1 MLKIYEMSTND
12 GYWNGRTTD
21 FVIANSEEEAIEK
34 NQFYRDRRDSGCDHW
49 IKEMTGQELISYL
62 LRHNDDCSKY
72 NIELT
77 ITEKEK

>member
-1 MLKIYEMSTND
+1 MMKIYKMSTND
-12 GYWNGRTTD
+12 GYWNGLITD
-21 FVIANSEEEAIEK
+21 FVIANSQEEAIEK

-49 IKEMTGQELISYL
+49 IKEMTGQELIAYL
-62 LRHNDDCSKY
+62 LRSNDDCSKY